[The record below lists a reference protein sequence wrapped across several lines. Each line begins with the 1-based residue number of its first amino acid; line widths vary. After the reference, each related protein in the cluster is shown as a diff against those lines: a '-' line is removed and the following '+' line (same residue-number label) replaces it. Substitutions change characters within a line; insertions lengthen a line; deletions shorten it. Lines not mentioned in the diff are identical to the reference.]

1 MSTKGKAYFS
11 SPNQFR
17 ANCPKTH
24 VLQEDVDQAV
34 IREGHE
40 TEHDHRGDDRQNPG
54 DHRDASKKVNA
65 RKLLDQKVRHDQTE
79 KDLEYDREKSQL
91 QRMPECHL
99 EDRVL
104 QEFGIIFESEID
116 GMAGIDE
123 RLIGKRGQDSLD
135 RRVKIQPEDHQK
147 RRENKPVPEALP
159 AQTLPKCE

>member
-17 ANCPKTH
+17 ANWFQAH
-24 VLQEDVDQAV
+24 VLQEDVDQPV
-34 IREGHE
+34 IRQCHE
-40 TEHDHRGDDRQNPG
+40 SEHDHRGDDRQNPG

-65 RKLLDQKVRHDQTE
+65 WKFLDQKVRHYQTE
-79 KDLEYDREKSQL
+79 KDLERDGKKSQL
-91 QRMPECHL
+91 QRMQQRHL
-99 EDRVL
+99 ENRFL
-104 QEFGIIFESEID
+104 QELKIIFESEVY

-135 RRVKIQPEDHQK
+135 RRVKVQPEDHKK

-159 AQTLPKCE
+159 GQTLPKCE